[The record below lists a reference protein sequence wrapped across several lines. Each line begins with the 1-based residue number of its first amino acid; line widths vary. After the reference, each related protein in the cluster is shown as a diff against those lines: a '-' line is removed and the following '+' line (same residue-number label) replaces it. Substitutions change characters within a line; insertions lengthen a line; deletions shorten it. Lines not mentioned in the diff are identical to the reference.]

1 MLDIEKLDTYISE
14 RIYNDI
20 RLHNITGCSV
30 AVADCSKI
38 LYKRHFGTLS
48 VSDSRP
54 INGNTLFRLASM
66 TKPVTS
72 VAVMTLVERGL
83 IGIDDP
89 IEKFLP
95 QFCNMH
101 TVKMSD
107 SGPKTL
113 GKVQT
118 KPTIKHLLTH
128 TSGILAGECGAY
140 YKEKMPNTAN
150 EYLKSAV
157 DYYSSIGLSFE
168 PFSANEYSA
177 VAAFD
182 ILALII
188 ENVSDIGFDEYI
200 GKYITEPCG
209 MHNTVFVP
217 SEAQW
222 GALIPMYNKI
232 DGTGAVYPMKPGCVF
247 DETPCTH
254 FLGGAGL
261 ISSLDDYIRFA
272 QMLLRGGEINGNRI
286 LSENTVKFMS
296 EPQVPESI
304 MHGNERWG
312 LGMRVITSDEYKYL
326 PKGTFGWSGAYGTH
340 FWVDPVNGIT
350 AVYMKNSVYDGGSGA
365 ITAANFEKDVFNSL
379 KP

>member
-1 MLDIEKLDTYISE
+1 MHIIKKKC
-14 RIYNDI
+14 RI
-20 RLHNITGCSV
+20 
-30 AVADCSKI
+30 
-38 LYKRHFGTLS
+38 
-48 VSDSRP
+48 
-54 INGNTLFRLASM
+54 
-66 TKPVTS
+66 
-72 VAVMTLVERGL
+72 
-83 IGIDDP
+83 
-89 IEKFLP
+89 P
-95 QFCNMH
+95 QY
-101 TVKMSD
+101 D
-107 SGPKTL
+107 
-113 GKVQT
+113 
-118 KPTIKHLLTH
+118 
-128 TSGILAGECGAY
+128 
-140 YKEKMPNTAN
+140 
-150 EYLKSAV
+150 
-157 DYYSSIGLSFE
+157 
-168 PFSANEYSA
+168 
-177 VAAFD
+177 
-182 ILALII
+182 
-188 ENVSDIGFDEYI
+188 
-200 GKYITEPCG
+200 
-209 MHNTVFVP
+209 
-217 SEAQW
+217 
-222 GALIPMYNKI
+222 KI